1 MMSNANMVEQ
11 GQNKRDHDG
20 NGNKEKLILLL
31 LRKDLRK
38 IYMKSLVDRLH
49 DSGVTVAVDET
60 NYPEEKQKKFHW
72 ILSYPGD
79 IPKGKTPDASSFGLI
94 FRVPGMPKLQVEK
107 LPPSDSVKQKK
118 LIRRYKEV
126 QQTSIDRVKHPAFV
140 KLALIDAV
148 LRGKQQLIQK
158 FENLENRLEQKISLV
173 EKPYYKGIGFILST
187 SIEKITGIA
196 VLDGLMKGLVHVM
209 IIDDME
215 KRTIDGLVSLDFK
228 RKFLSFMSTSE
239 LSKKIQEFRK
249 AHAEDEF
256 AKANIEEFIFN
267 SPDFEHI
274 EIVFFNSWKFTEHSF
289 PIRVALR
296 KKAIISKKEERKV
309 KQEDQV
315 VGKIATEEKA
325 LVVVKLKL
333 EEVIRVI
340 NKMEKSHFDDE
351 DEYQLQTSARKRFI
365 KDIKIRELRLKE
377 MKRPVSKGSGEEKII
392 TIDLFDIFKNKQSFM
407 DRMSDKAG
415 SLGLGD
421 LWGKHVKTD
430 DSFSFNKLA
439 EMARFSKEWI
449 KASAQLKKI
458 KSQTTHLAKQLKL
471 FVETNELTTSV
482 SSSGSGAKVNYQPL
496 LDEHILDR
504 LELAVLSCEIS
515 NLCEDQDKK

>member
-249 AHAEDEF
+249 VHAEDEF

-274 EIVFFNSWKFTEHSF
+274 EIVFFNSWKFTEDSF

-325 LVVVKLKL
+325 LGVVKLKL

>member
-1 MMSNANMVEQ
+1 MVEQ

-38 IYMKSLVDRLH
+38 IYMKALVDRLH
-49 DSGVTVAVDET
+49 DSDVTVAVDET

-325 LVVVKLKL
+325 LGVVKLKL

-351 DEYQLQTSARKRFI
+351 DEYQLQTSARKRFL

-377 MKRPVSKGSGEEKII
+377 LKRPISKGAGEEKII
-392 TIDLFDIFKNKQSFM
+392 TIDLFDIFKNNQSFM

-415 SLGLGD
+415 SLGLGE

-439 EMARFSKEWI
+439 EMARFSKDWI
-449 KASAQLKKI
+449 KAFAQLKKI

-504 LELAVLSCEIS
+504 LEVAVLSCEIS

>member
-1 MMSNANMVEQ
+1 MVEQ

-38 IYMKSLVDRLH
+38 IYMKALVDRLH
-49 DSGVTVAVDET
+49 DSDVTVAVDET

-439 EMARFSKEWI
+439 EMARFSKDWI

-458 KSQTTHLAKQLKL
+458 KSQTTHLAKQLKM

>member
-1 MMSNANMVEQ
+1 MVEQ

-439 EMARFSKEWI
+439 EMARFSKDWI

>member
-1 MMSNANMVEQ
+1 
-11 GQNKRDHDG
+11 
-20 NGNKEKLILLL
+20 
-31 LRKDLRK
+31 
-38 IYMKSLVDRLH
+38 
-49 DSGVTVAVDET
+49 
-60 NYPEEKQKKFHW
+60 
-72 ILSYPGD
+72 
-79 IPKGKTPDASSFGLI
+79 
-94 FRVPGMPKLQVEK
+94 
-107 LPPSDSVKQKK
+107 
-118 LIRRYKEV
+118 
-126 QQTSIDRVKHPAFV
+126 
-140 KLALIDAV
+140 
-148 LRGKQQLIQK
+148 
-158 FENLENRLEQKISLV
+158 
-173 EKPYYKGIGFILST
+173 
-187 SIEKITGIA
+187 
-196 VLDGLMKGLVHVM
+196 MKGLVHVM

-215 KRTIDGLVSLDFK
+215 KRTIDGLVALDFK
-228 RKFLSFMSTSE
+228 RKFLSFMSSSE

-249 AHAEDEF
+249 VHAEDEF

-325 LVVVKLKL
+325 LGVVKLKL

-351 DEYQLQTSARKRFI
+351 DEYQLQTSARKRFL

-430 DSFSFNKLA
+430 DSFSFNKLT
-439 EMARFSKEWI
+439 EMARFSKDWI

-458 KSQTTHLAKQLKL
+458 KSQTTHLAKQLKM

-504 LELAVLSCEIS
+504 LELAVLSCEIL
-515 NLCEDQDKK
+515 NLCEDQDRK

>member
-1 MMSNANMVEQ
+1 MVEQ

-38 IYMKSLVDRLH
+38 IYMKALVDRLH
-49 DSGVTVAVDET
+49 DSDVTVAVDET

-439 EMARFSKEWI
+439 EMARFSKDWI

>member
-1 MMSNANMVEQ
+1 MVDQ
-11 GQNKRDHDG
+11 AQNKRNHEG

-49 DSGVTVAVDET
+49 DSDVTVAVDET

-439 EMARFSKEWI
+439 EMARFSKDWI

-458 KSQTTHLAKQLKL
+458 KSQTTHLAKQLKM

-515 NLCEDQDKK
+515 NLCEDQDRK

>member
-1 MMSNANMVEQ
+1 MVEQ

-38 IYMKSLVDRLH
+38 IYMKALVDRLH
-49 DSGVTVAVDET
+49 DSDVTVAVDET

-107 LPPSDSVKQKK
+107 LPSSDSVKQKK

-126 QQTSIDRVKHPAFV
+126 QRTSIDRVKHPAFV

-158 FENLENRLEQKISLV
+158 FENLENQLEQKISLV

-249 AHAEDEF
+249 VHAEDEF

-351 DEYQLQTSARKRFI
+351 DEYQLQTSARKRFL

-439 EMARFSKEWI
+439 EMARFSKDWI

-458 KSQTTHLAKQLKL
+458 KSQTTHLAKQLKM

>member
-1 MMSNANMVEQ
+1 MADKAQ
-11 GQNKRDHDG
+11 DKRDQEG

-38 IYMKSLVDRLH
+38 IYMKTLVDRLH

-72 ILSYPGD
+72 ILSFPGD
-79 IPKGKTPDASSFGLI
+79 IPKGKAHDASSLGLI
-94 FRVPGMPKLQVEK
+94 FRVPGMPKLQMEK
-107 LPPSDSVKQKK
+107 LPSSDSVKLTK
-118 LIRRYKEV
+118 LIGRYKEV
-126 QQTSIDRVKHPAFV
+126 QQQCKDQVKNQAFV

-158 FENLENRLEQKISLV
+158 FEDLENRLEQKISQV
-173 EKPYYKGIGFILST
+173 EKPYYKGIGYILST

-215 KRTIDGLVSLDFK
+215 KRTIDGLVDIDFK

-239 LSKKIQEFRK
+239 LSKKIQEFRN

-267 SPDFEHI
+267 SPDFEHV
-274 EIVFFNSWKFTEHSF
+274 EIVFFNSWKFTEDSF

-309 KQEDQV
+309 QQQDQAG
-315 VGKIATEEKA
+315 GKIKSEEEA
-325 LVVVKLKL
+325 LVVVKEKL
-333 EEVIRVI
+333 EEVMRVI

-351 DEYQLQTSARKRFI
+351 DEYQLQTSARKRFL

-377 MKRPVSKGSGEEKII
+377 LKRPISKGAGEEKKII
-392 TIDLFDIFKNKQSFM
+392 TIDLFDIFKNNQSFM
-407 DRMSDKAG
+407 DRMGDKAG
-415 SLGLGD
+415 SLGLGE

-439 EMARFSKEWI
+439 EMAHFSKDWI

-471 FVETNELTTSV
+471 FVEKNELTNSV
-482 SSSGSGAKVNYQPL
+482 SSSGSGTEVNYQSL

-515 NLCEDQDKK
+515 NLTADKLKKE

>member
-1 MMSNANMVEQ
+1 MVEQ

-458 KSQTTHLAKQLKL
+458 KSQTTHLAKQLKM

>member
-31 LRKDLRK
+31 LRKDIRK

-439 EMARFSKEWI
+439 EMARFSKDWI

-482 SSSGSGAKVNYQPL
+482 SSSGSGAKLNYQPL

>member
-1 MMSNANMVEQ
+1 MADQ
-11 GQNKRDHDG
+11 AQDKRDQEG

-38 IYMKSLVDRLH
+38 IYMKTLVDRLH

-72 ILSYPGD
+72 ILSFPGD
-79 IPKGKTPDASSFGLI
+79 IPKGKAHDASSLGLI
-94 FRVPGMPKLQVEK
+94 FRVPGMPKLQMEK
-107 LPPSDSVKQKK
+107 LPSSDSVKLTK
-118 LIRRYKEV
+118 LIGRYKEV
-126 QQTSIDRVKHPAFV
+126 QQTCIDREKHPAFV

-158 FENLENRLEQKISLV
+158 FEDLENRLEQKISQV
-173 EKPYYKGIGFILST
+173 EKPYYKGIGYILST

-215 KRTIDGLVSLDFK
+215 KRTIDGLVALDFK

-239 LSKKIQEFRK
+239 LSKKIQEFRN

-267 SPDFEHI
+267 SPDFEHV
-274 EIVFFNSWKFTEHSF
+274 EIVFFNSWKFTEDSF

-309 KQEDQV
+309 QQKDQAE
-315 VGKIATEEKA
+315 GKIAAEEKA
-325 LVVVKLKL
+325 LVVVKEKL
-333 EEVIRVI
+333 EEVMRVI

-351 DEYQLQTSARKRFI
+351 DEYQLQTSARKRFL

-377 MKRPVSKGSGEEKII
+377 LKRPISKGAGEEKII
-392 TIDLFDIFKNKQSFM
+392 TIDLFDIFKNNQSFM

-415 SLGLGD
+415 SLGLGE

-439 EMARFSKEWI
+439 EMARFSKDWI

-471 FVETNELTTSV
+471 FVEKNELTNSV
-482 SSSGSGAKVNYQPL
+482 SSSRSGTEGNYQPL
-496 LDEHILDR
+496 LDKHILDR

-515 NLCEDQDKK
+515 NLTADKLKKE

>member
-1 MMSNANMVEQ
+1 MVDQ
-11 GQNKRDHDG
+11 AQNKRNHEG

-38 IYMKSLVDRLH
+38 IYMKALVDRLH
-49 DSGVTVAVDET
+49 DSDVTVAVDET

-274 EIVFFNSWKFTEHSF
+274 EIVFFNSWKFTEDSF

-309 KQEDQV
+309 KQGDQV

-439 EMARFSKEWI
+439 EMARFSKDWI

-458 KSQTTHLAKQLKL
+458 KSQTTHLAKQLKM

-515 NLCEDQDKK
+515 NLCEDQDRK

>member
-1 MMSNANMVEQ
+1 MVDQ
-11 GQNKRDHDG
+11 AQNKRTHEG

-38 IYMKSLVDRLH
+38 IYMKALVDRLH
-49 DSGVTVAVDET
+49 DSDVTVAVDET

-107 LPPSDSVKQKK
+107 LPSSDSVKQKK

-126 QQTSIDRVKHPAFV
+126 QRTSIDRVKHPAFV

-215 KRTIDGLVSLDFK
+215 KRTIDGLVALDFK
-228 RKFLSFMSTSE
+228 RKFLSFMSSSE

-249 AHAEDEF
+249 VHAEDEF

-325 LVVVKLKL
+325 LGVVKLKL

-351 DEYQLQTSARKRFI
+351 DEYQLQTSARKRFL

-430 DSFSFNKLA
+430 DSFSFNKLT
-439 EMARFSKEWI
+439 EMAQFSKDWI

-458 KSQTTHLAKQLKL
+458 KSQTTHLAKQLKM
-471 FVETNELTTSV
+471 FVETNELTTPV

-515 NLCEDQDKK
+515 NLTGDKLKKE

>member
-1 MMSNANMVEQ
+1 MVEQ

-38 IYMKSLVDRLH
+38 IYMKALVDRLH
-49 DSGVTVAVDET
+49 DSDVTVAVDET

-274 EIVFFNSWKFTEHSF
+274 EIVFFNSWKFTEDSF

-458 KSQTTHLAKQLKL
+458 KSQTTHLAKQLKM

>member
-1 MMSNANMVEQ
+1 MVDQ
-11 GQNKRDHDG
+11 AQNKRTHEG

-38 IYMKSLVDRLH
+38 IYMKALVDRLH
-49 DSGVTVAVDET
+49 DSDVTVAVDET

-107 LPPSDSVKQKK
+107 LPSSDSVKQKK

-126 QQTSIDRVKHPAFV
+126 QRTSIDRVKHPAFV

-215 KRTIDGLVSLDFK
+215 KRTIDGLVALDFK

-249 AHAEDEF
+249 VHAEDEF

-325 LVVVKLKL
+325 LGVVKLKL

-351 DEYQLQTSARKRFI
+351 DEYQLQTSARKRFL

-430 DSFSFNKLA
+430 DSFSFNKLT
-439 EMARFSKEWI
+439 EMARFSKDWI

-458 KSQTTHLAKQLKL
+458 KSQTTHLAKQLKM

-504 LELAVLSCEIS
+504 LELAVLSCEIL
-515 NLCEDQDKK
+515 NLCEDQNRK

>member
-38 IYMKSLVDRLH
+38 IYMKALVDRLH
-49 DSGVTVAVDET
+49 DSDVTVAVDET

-249 AHAEDEF
+249 VHAEDEF

-274 EIVFFNSWKFTEHSF
+274 EIVFFNSWKFTEDSF

-439 EMARFSKEWI
+439 EMARFSKDWI

-458 KSQTTHLAKQLKL
+458 KSQTTHLAKQLKM

>member
-1 MMSNANMVEQ
+1 
-11 GQNKRDHDG
+11 
-20 NGNKEKLILLL
+20 
-31 LRKDLRK
+31 
-38 IYMKSLVDRLH
+38 
-49 DSGVTVAVDET
+49 
-60 NYPEEKQKKFHW
+60 
-72 ILSYPGD
+72 
-79 IPKGKTPDASSFGLI
+79 
-94 FRVPGMPKLQVEK
+94 MPKLQVEK

-439 EMARFSKEWI
+439 EMARFSKDWI

-458 KSQTTHLAKQLKL
+458 KSQTTHLAKQLKM

-482 SSSGSGAKVNYQPL
+482 SSSGSGAKLNYQPL

-515 NLCEDQDKK
+515 NLCEDQDRK

>member
-1 MMSNANMVEQ
+1 MVEQ

-38 IYMKSLVDRLH
+38 IYMKALVDRLH
-49 DSGVTVAVDET
+49 DSDVTVAVDET

-215 KRTIDGLVSLDFK
+215 KRTIDGLVALDFK

-439 EMARFSKEWI
+439 EMARFSKDWI

-458 KSQTTHLAKQLKL
+458 KSQTTHLAKQLKM

>member
-1 MMSNANMVEQ
+1 MVEQ

-107 LPPSDSVKQKK
+107 LPSSDSVKQKK

-126 QQTSIDRVKHPAFV
+126 QRTSIDRVKHPAFV

-458 KSQTTHLAKQLKL
+458 KSQTTHLAKQLKM